1 MDMKRR
7 MRFAVEYVCGYL
19 GCGVNEYRREYC
31 SDEAE
36 AHKRAEEL
44 KSKGYIG
51 VEVIR
56 TW

>member
-1 MDMKRR
+1 MGMKV
-7 MRFAVEYVCGYL
+7 RFAVEYVCGYL

-36 AHKRAEEL
+36 AQKRAEEL
-44 KSKGYIG
+44 KNKGYID
-51 VEVIR
+51 VAVIR

>member
-1 MDMKRR
+1 MDMKV
-7 MRFAVEYVCGYL
+7 RFAVEYVCGYL

-44 KSKGYIG
+44 KAKGYIG
-51 VEVIR
+51 VAVIR